1 MPVIK
6 SIGEER
12 EKGKEERC
20 VLTKRRDPSTAELCY
35 SAQDDKRS
43 EATAKRKGRE
53 RNEQRGRGENL
64 LLQLQ

>member
-1 MPVIK
+1 MCWQRDEILRLRSFAP
-6 SIGEER
+6 SLR
-12 EKGKEERC
+12 M
-20 VLTKRRDPSTAELCY
+20 TKKKKK
-35 SAQDDKRS
+35 AQDDKRS